1 MAVLNRRTYKMV
13 EWRLYHYHELRRKA
27 EELAAQREDV
37 LYRSRTPPS
46 PGGGGVAHKSDPTA
60 SKVIEMVRLEHE
72 QLEAAR
78 WVDVIEQTIV
88 RYADGPKGRLLE
100 LKYFSDMSEQYI
112 CHALNIERTTYYA
125 WRNEIVTYTAL
136 IAVQQGLIRVA

>member
-1 MAVLNRRTYKMV
+1 MAVLSRRIYREI
-13 EWRLYHYHELRRKA
+13 EWHLYNYHELRRKA
-27 EELAAQREDV
+27 EEVAAQREDV
-37 LYRSRTPPS
+37 LHRSRIPPS

-60 SKVIEMVRLEHE
+60 SKAIERIRLAHE
-72 QLEAAR
+72 QRAAAR
-78 WVDVIEQTIV
+78 WVNVIEQTIV

-112 CHALNIERTTYYA
+112 CHALSIERTTYYA

-136 IAVQQGLIRVA
+136 IAAQQGLIRVT

>member
-1 MAVLNRRTYKMV
+1 VAVLNRRTYKQV

-60 SKVIEMVRLEHE
+60 SKVLQMVALEHE
-72 QLEAAR
+72 QQDAAR
-78 WVDVIEQTIV
+78 WVEAIEQTIV
-88 RYADGPKGRLLE
+88 RYAKQEKGRLLE

-112 CHALNIERTTYYA
+112 CQALSIERTTFYA
-125 WRNEIVTYTAL
+125 WRTEIVTYTAL
-136 IAVQQGLIRVA
+136 VAAQKGLIRVS